1 MSETE
6 REKSM
11 KKDGYYSSG
20 QFARMAHISVRT
32 VRYYDKVNIL
42 KPSYVTESGAR
53 FYTDTDFVRLQ
64 QIMLLKY
71 LGFSLDDIRELI
83 VGEMDYQF
91 MANSLEL
98 QRKLIQ
104 DKIEQLQMVERAIG
118 DTTREIR
125 QNKDVDWSQM
135 LELIHMTGMEN
146 TLKTQY
152 QNSTNISARIQ
163 LHSLYSQ
170 NEQGWFPWIY
180 EQCELKNGMR
190 VLELGCGNARL
201 WSENYIKIPEDVEIV
216 LSDISEGIVR
226 EIRREP
232 LFHDDKRFF
241 FASFDAEE
249 IPYEDNRFDLVIA
262 NHMLFYCENREKVIR
277 EISRVLKPGGRLAAS
292 TYGKEH
298 MHEITDLVQQFDS
311 RITLAAENLYE
322 RFGKENG
329 AVWLKTC
336 FDTVKWVEYRD
347 SLLVDKPEPVMEYI
361 LSCHGNQN
369 QYILERYNKFRSFLS
384 DKMKKP
390 LRITKEAGVF
400 IAECHKKIL
409 D

>member
-1 MSETE
+1 MIKE
-6 REKSM
+6 
-11 KKDGYYSSG
+11 GYYSSG
-20 QFARMAHISVRT
+20 QFAKMAHISVRT

-71 LGFSLDDIRELI
+71 LGFSLDDIRELT
-83 VGEMDYQF
+83 VGETDYQF

-104 DKIEQLQMVERAIG
+104 DKIEQLQMVEKAIG
-118 DTTREIR
+118 DTTKEIR
-125 QNKDVDWSQM
+125 ENKDVDWSQM

-180 EQCELKNGMR
+180 EQCEIISGMKI
-190 VLELGCGNARL
+190 LEIGCGNARL
-201 WSENYIKIPEDVEIV
+201 WTENIRRIPDNVEIV

-226 EIRREP
+226 EIRRDS
-232 LFHDDKRFF
+232 LFHEDKRFS
-241 FASFDAEE
+241 FASFDCQE
-249 IPYEDNRFDLVIA
+249 IPYEKGSFDLVIA
-262 NHMLFYCENREKVIR
+262 NHMLFYCENINQVIE
-277 EISRVLKPGGRLAAS
+277 EIKRVLKPGGTLIAS
-292 TYGKEH
+292 TYGEKH

-329 AVWLKTC
+329 AAWLKPC
-336 FDTVKWVEYRD
+336 FENVEWRLYED
-347 SLLVDKPEPVMEYI
+347 SLVVEKPEPVMEYI

-369 QYILERYNKFRSFLS
+369 QYILERYNKFRSFVS
-384 DKMKKP
+384 DKMRKP
-390 LRITKEAGVF
+390 FRITKEAGIF
-400 IAECHKKIL
+400 RAKN
-409 D
+409 

>member
-1 MSETE
+1 MTKE
-6 REKSM
+6 
-11 KKDGYYSSG
+11 GYYSSG
-20 QFARMAHISVRT
+20 QFAKMAHISVRT

-71 LGFSLDDIRELI
+71 LGFSLDDIRELT
-83 VGEMDYQF
+83 VGETDYQF

-104 DKIEQLQMVERAIG
+104 DKIEQLQMVEKAIG
-118 DTTREIR
+118 DTTKEIR
-125 QNKDVDWSQM
+125 ENRDVDWSQM

-180 EQCELKNGMR
+180 EQCEIKSGMKI
-190 VLELGCGNARL
+190 LEIGCGNARL
-201 WSENYIKIPEDVEIV
+201 WNENIARLPENVDIV

-226 EIRREP
+226 EIRRDS
-232 LFHDDKRFF
+232 LFHEDKRFS
-241 FASFDAEE
+241 FASFDCQE
-249 IPYEDNRFDLVIA
+249 IPYEEDSFDLVIA
-262 NHMLFYCENREKVIR
+262 NHMLFYCEDINQVIR
-277 EISRVLKPGGRLAAS
+277 EINRVLKPERTLIAS
-292 TYGKEH
+292 TYGEKH

-322 RFGKENG
+322 RFGRENG
-329 AVWLKTC
+329 AEWLESC
-336 FDTVKWVEYRD
+336 FENVEWRLYED
-347 SLLVDKPEPVMEYI
+347 SLVVEKPEPVMEYI

-369 QYILERYNKFRSFLS
+369 QYILERYNKFRSFVS
-384 DKMKKP
+384 GKMRKP
-390 LRITKEAGVF
+390 FRITKEAGIF
-400 IAECHKKIL
+400 IATAR
-409 D
+409 

>member
-1 MSETE
+1 MIKE
-6 REKSM
+6 
-11 KKDGYYSSG
+11 GYYSSG
-20 QFARMAHISVRT
+20 QFAKMAHISVRT

-71 LGFSLDDIRELI
+71 LGFSLDDIRQLT
-83 VGEMDYQF
+83 VGETDYQF

-104 DKIEQLQMVERAIG
+104 DKIEQLQMVEKAIG
-118 DTTREIR
+118 DTTKEIR
-125 QNKDVDWSQM
+125 ENKDVDWSQM

-180 EQCELKNGMR
+180 EQCEIISGMKI
-190 VLELGCGNARL
+190 LEIGCGNARL
-201 WSENYIKIPEDVEIV
+201 WTENIRRIPDNVEIV

-226 EIRREP
+226 EIRRDS
-232 LFHDDKRFF
+232 LFHEDKRFS
-241 FASFDAEE
+241 FASFDGQE
-249 IPYEDNRFDLVIA
+249 IPYEKDRFDLVIA
-262 NHMLFYCENREKVIR
+262 NHMLFYCENINQVIE
-277 EISRVLKPGGRLAAS
+277 EIKRVLKPGGTLIAS
-292 TYGKEH
+292 TYGEKH

-329 AVWLKTC
+329 AAWLKPC
-336 FDTVKWVEYRD
+336 FGNVEWRLYED
-347 SLLVDKPEPVMEYI
+347 SLVVEKPEPVMEYI

-369 QYILERYNKFRSFLS
+369 QYILERYNKFRSFVL
-384 DKMKKP
+384 DKMRKP
-390 LRITKEAGVF
+390 FRITKEAGIF
-400 IAECHKKIL
+400 RAKN
-409 D
+409 

>member
-1 MSETE
+1 MTKE
-6 REKSM
+6 
-11 KKDGYYSSG
+11 GYYSSG
-20 QFARMAHISVRT
+20 QFAKMAHISVRT

-71 LGFSLDDIRELI
+71 LGFSLDDIRELT
-83 VGEMDYQF
+83 VGETDYQF

-104 DKIEQLQMVERAIG
+104 DKIEQLQMVEKAIG
-118 DTTREIR
+118 DTTKEIR
-125 QNKDVDWSQM
+125 ENRDVDWSQM

-180 EQCELKNGMR
+180 EQCEIKSGMKI
-190 VLELGCGNARL
+190 LEIGCGNARL
-201 WSENYIKIPEDVEIV
+201 WNENIARLPENVDIV

-226 EIRREP
+226 EIRRDS
-232 LFHDDKRFF
+232 LFHEDKRFS
-241 FASFDAEE
+241 FASFDCQE
-249 IPYEDNRFDLVIA
+249 IPYEEDSFDLVIA
-262 NHMLFYCENREKVIR
+262 NHMLFYCEDINQVIR
-277 EISRVLKPGGRLAAS
+277 EINRVLKPEGTLIAS
-292 TYGKEH
+292 TYGEKH

-322 RFGKENG
+322 RFGRENG
-329 AVWLKTC
+329 AAWLESC
-336 FDTVKWVEYRD
+336 FENVERRLYED
-347 SLLVDKPEPVMEYI
+347 SLVVEKPEPVMEYI

-369 QYILERYNKFRSFLS
+369 QYILERYNKFRSFVS
-384 DKMKKP
+384 GKMRKP
-390 LRITKEAGVF
+390 LRITKEAGIF
-400 IAECHKKIL
+400 IATAR
-409 D
+409 

>member
-1 MSETE
+1 MTKE
-6 REKSM
+6 
-11 KKDGYYSSG
+11 GYYSSG
-20 QFARMAHISVRT
+20 QFAKMAHISVRT

-71 LGFSLDDIRELI
+71 LGFSLDDIRELT
-83 VGEMDYQF
+83 VGETDYQF

-104 DKIEQLQMVERAIG
+104 DKIEQLQMVEKAIG
-118 DTTREIR
+118 DTTKEIR
-125 QNKDVDWSQM
+125 ENRDVDWSQM

-180 EQCELKNGMR
+180 EQCEIKSGMKI
-190 VLELGCGNARL
+190 LEIGCGNARL
-201 WSENYIKIPEDVEIV
+201 WNENIARLPENVDIV

-226 EIRREP
+226 EIRRDS
-232 LFHDDKRFF
+232 LFHEDKRFS
-241 FASFDAEE
+241 FASFDCQE
-249 IPYEDNRFDLVIA
+249 IPYEEDSFDLVIA
-262 NHMLFYCENREKVIR
+262 NHMLFYCEDINQVIR
-277 EISRVLKPGGRLAAS
+277 EINRVLKPEGTLIAS
-292 TYGKEH
+292 TYGEKH

-322 RFGKENG
+322 RFGRENG
-329 AVWLKTC
+329 AAWLESC
-336 FDTVKWVEYRD
+336 FENVEWRLYED
-347 SLLVDKPEPVMEYI
+347 SLVVEKPEPVMEYI

-369 QYILERYNKFRSFLS
+369 QYILERYNKFRSFVS
-384 DKMKKP
+384 GKMRKP
-390 LRITKEAGVF
+390 LRITKEAGIF
-400 IAECHKKIL
+400 IATAR
-409 D
+409 